1 MKQFISLFIKFRS
14 LFLFAKTQIVKNNQN
29 KILKKAIKSPIFAS
43 QSQTKKQILAYD
55 FILLT

>member
-1 MKQFISLFIKFRS
+1 MEQFISLFIKLRN
-14 LFLFAKTQIVKNNQN
+14 LFLFAKTQIDTNNQN
-29 KILKKAIKSPIFAS
+29 KIWKKAIKSLIFAP